1 MSDGPGSKKGTG
13 GRKVT
18 QRPPFRAMVEACP
31 DVVTILDRSGVV
43 RYENP
48 AVARVLGYGPQ
59 ELVGKNAIEMV
70 HPDDV
75 PGVTAALARVAD
87 GQGPTTPLEFRF
99 RHRDGSWRV
108 LEGVAQALPDDG
120 GDAVCAVYT
129 RDVGERTRL
138 EDHRRQ
144 AHKMEAV
151 AKLAGGV
158 AYDFNNLLTI
168 VVGRSELVLSRLPHD
183 DAIRRN
189 VELIQKT
196 AARAASLTRQLLAF
210 SRRQLL
216 APKVVDLSALLG
228 AMEPMLRR
236 LIGGHIE
243 LAMLPGA
250 TIGRVTVDPGQV
262 EQIVMN
268 LAVNARDA
276 MPDGGRLVIETG
288 DVELDEAYARRN
300 PGARPGPYVMVSV
313 ADTGSGMDSETQAH
327 VFEPFFTTKEL
338 GKGTGLGLSTVY
350 GMVKQSNGYIALES
364 EPGEGSTF
372 RIYFPRVADG
382 TPVPFEPDRPEPAS
396 LSGSETIL
404 LVEDEEG
411 VRELV
416 AETLYSQGYHVIEA
430 PHGGQ
435 ALAVCEQYRGPID
448 LMLTDVVMPQMSG
461 RELAERARP
470 LRPGMKVMFVS
481 GYTDISIVHHG
492 ILDAHAAFLPKPFT
506 PDALARKVRE
516 VLDSVRS

>member
-1 MSDGPGSKKGTG
+1 VTRARTGPDE
-13 GRKVT
+13 
-18 QRPPFRAMVEACP
+18 PPFRALVESSP
-31 DVVTILDRSGVV
+31 DAVTLLDRAGIV

-48 AVARVLGYGPQ
+48 ATSRVLGYPPHQ
-59 ELVGKNAIEMV
+59 LVGTNAFDLV
-70 HPDDV
+70 HPDDLERLT
-75 PGVTAALARVAD
+75 GALSQALDD
-87 GQGPTTPLEFRF
+87 GAPTPTLEFRF
-99 RHRDGSWRV
+99 RHCDGSWRT
-108 LEGVAQALPDDG
+108 LESLAQPLARDDG
-120 GDAVCAVYT
+120 DGGYVVCA
-129 RDVGERTRL
+129 RDVSDRVRIG
-138 EDHRRQ
+138 DHQRQ

-168 VVGRSELVLSRLPHD
+168 IVGRSELVLSRMPHD

-196 AARAASLTRQLLAF
+196 AERAASLTRQLLAF
-210 SRRQLL
+210 SRRQML
-216 APKVVDLSALLG
+216 APKVVDLNQLLG
-228 AMEPMLRR
+228 AMAPMLRR
-236 LIGGHIE
+236 LIGDQID
-243 LAMLPGA
+243 LALLPA
-250 TIGRVTVDPGQV
+250 ETIGRVSVDPGQI

-276 MPDGGRLVIETG
+276 MGEGGRLVIETG
-288 DVELDEAYARRN
+288 NIELDDEYARRN
-300 PGARPGPYVMVSV
+300 PGARPGLYVMLSV
-313 ADTGSGMDSETQAH
+313 ADTGSGMDPETQTH

-364 EPGEGSTF
+364 EPGEGSIF
-372 RIYFPRVADG
+372 RIYFPRVADAAAPLEPSR
-382 TPVPFEPDRPEPAS
+382 PVPPSVR
-396 LSGSETIL
+396 GSETIL

-416 AETLYSQGYHVIEA
+416 AETLQSQGYRVIEA
-430 PHGGQ
+430 PHGGH
-435 ALAVCEQYRGPID
+435 ALEICEQHQGRID

-461 RELAERARP
+461 RELAERVRP
-470 LRPGMKVMFVS
+470 LRPDMKVMFVS

-492 ILDAHAAFLPKPFT
+492 ILEANAPFLPKPFT

-516 VLDSVRS
+516 VLNR

>member
-1 MSDGPGSKKGTG
+1 MSNGPGTKKAT
-13 GRKVT
+13 RARTVT
-18 QRPPFRAMVEACP
+18 EPPPFRAMVEGSP
-31 DVVTILDRSGVV
+31 DVVTVLDRAGVI

-48 AVARVLGYGPQ
+48 SVERLLGYEPHD
-59 ELVGKNAIEMV
+59 LVGRNALEFV
-70 HPDDV
+70 HPDDA
-75 PGVTAALARVAD
+75 PNVTASLARAFD
-87 GQGPTTPLEFRF
+87 EGGPTAPVEFRF
-99 RHRDGSWRV
+99 RHRDGSWRL
-108 LEGVAQALPDDG
+108 LEGVAQALVDDG
-120 GDAVCAVYT
+120 GEGACVVCS
-129 RDVGERTRL
+129 RDVSERSRVA
-138 EDHRRQ
+138 DHERQ

-168 VVGRSELVLSRLPHD
+168 IIGRTELVRSRLSRD

-196 AARAASLTRQLLAF
+196 AERAASLTRQLLAF

-216 APKVVDLSALLG
+216 APKVVDLNAFL
-228 AMEPMLRR
+228 ATMEPMLRR
-236 LIGGHIE
+236 LIGAQIE
-243 LAMLPGA
+243 LEVVPGA
-250 TIGRVTVDPGQV
+250 MVGRVTLDPGQV

-276 MPDGGRLVIETG
+276 MPDGGRLVIETD
-288 DVELDEAYARRN
+288 DVELDEVYARRN
-300 PGARPGPYVMVSV
+300 PGARPGLYVMLSV
-313 ADTGSGMDSETQAH
+313 ADSGSGMDSETQAH

-372 RIYFPRVADG
+372 RIYFPRVAEG
-382 TPVPFEPDRPEPAS
+382 TATTTEPGRPAPHS
-396 LSGSETIL
+396 LDGSETIL

-416 AETLYSQGYHVIEA
+416 AETLQSHGYHVIQA

-435 ALAVCEQYRGPID
+435 ALQLCEQYDGQID

-461 RELAERARP
+461 RDLAERARP

-481 GYTDISIVHHG
+481 GYTDISVVHHG

-506 PDALARKVRE
+506 PDGLARKVRE
-516 VLDSVRS
+516 VLDSRS